1 MRPASFSSHDVRGQH
16 RGRGQDTASGK
27 RYWYGPGYYR
37 DSSTDAKAAKP
48 YEIDGKTYL
57 FSNSGYMQTGIVYYM
72 YSLAGT
78 SAVLHYYDCGT
89 DGVATL
95 LNGIYNDNL
104 YEDGVRQITY
114 KLFTLDGALYF
125 LNGHNIAKSKTLYL
139 SERFV
144 EGKTFPDGRAV
155 QAGYY
160 NFDAEGA
167 TEAMQIVSTLQAKLD
182 KLTEEQYG
190 IGLTV
195 EDEEFEEPLENLQD
209 YGHKVAT
216 LNQLE
221 LNPKANAEEIDK
233 INILAASFQ

>member
-1 MRPASFSSHDVRGQH
+1 VTKGTWVT
-16 RGRGQDTASGK
+16 TAAGT

-125 LNGHNIAKSKTLYL
+125 LNGHKIAKSKTLYL

-144 EGKTFPDGRAV
+144 AGKTFPDGRAIPV
-155 QAGYY
+155 GNYY
-160 NFDAEGA
+160 FDAEGKMVIP
-167 TEAMQIVSTLQAKLD
+167 EYKHGIYDDRVYINDVLQKAYQL
-182 KLTEEQYG
+182 
-190 IGLTV
+190 V
-195 EDEEFEEPLENLQD
+195 EVNGDFYFINEN
-209 YGHKVAT
+209 GHKIAKNKT
-216 LNQLE
+216 LYLSAKFVE
-221 LNPKANAEEIDK
+221 GKTFANGDSIPVGTYYFDAEGKMVIPE
-233 INILAASFQ
+233 